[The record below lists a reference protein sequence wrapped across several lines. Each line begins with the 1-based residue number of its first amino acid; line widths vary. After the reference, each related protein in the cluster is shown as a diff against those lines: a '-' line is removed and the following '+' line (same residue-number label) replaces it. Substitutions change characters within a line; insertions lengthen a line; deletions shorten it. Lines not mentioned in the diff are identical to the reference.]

1 MDITE
6 KPMGK
11 LKDGAKRF
19 SQNAV
24 QIDNGQQSQG
34 MFLLI
39 LMAATGL
46 QEHPSLPP
54 RALSL
59 SPLKLGSFSK
69 FLAFGCSS
77 HLSPRLLWGGG
88 GTAQET
94 LETTS
99 TFAWVL
105 SLSQASLVTQTVKSM
120 PTMKQTRV

>member
-34 MFLLI
+34 MFFLT
-39 LMAATGL
+39 LMTATGL

-59 SPLKLGSFSK
+59 S
-69 FLAFGCSS
+69 
-77 HLSPRLLWGGG
+77 LSPQIGEL
-88 GTAQET
+88 
-94 LETTS
+94 
-99 TFAWVL
+99 
-105 SLSQASLVTQTVKSM
+105 
-120 PTMKQTRV
+120 